1 MGTVGVLHAAAGPVL
16 EVMRINSG
24 AAIWITLAILL
35 VLLAFRFPIGFALG
49 ISGSI
54 GIIMVKSPDVAISTM
69 VGQTFTTVYSFTLT
83 IIPMFLLM
91 GLFMVRARVA
101 EYALELA
108 AFFFRRLPGGLGVAT
123 IVAAAGFS
131 AVSGS
136 SIAKV
141 ATMTKLAVPEM
152 RRHGY
157 PASLATG
164 LVTVAGT
171 VGILIPPS
179 TFVVLYA
186 VITGTEMGP
195 MLVAGLLPVAISFV
209 AYIVYIMAIGS
220 RQIGKSKRPEDA
232 DFRRSVDA
240 LQAEVR
246 AAALK
251 EGNVRKT
258 DTGHLTTSIG
268 LSAKTQT
275 WRNLPWRGLIYIV
288 VIVVVVLGGFL
299 SGLYTPTESAGWGAL
314 AAVIILF
321 IERGLF
327 ERGRG
332 RAKAKMLG
340 LHVRDSLLD
349 TAAVTSMI
357 FFIVCGGIIF
367 SKFFSL
373 SGVTQGIQKSVEGW
387 VTPDSP
393 TYLVYLIIALLLFM
407 HIPLGMFLEEMSLLF
422 LYVPIIQPIGLKFAT
437 VFFPNAP
444 TESGAEQLMSIWLG
458 VMIIKLTEL
467 GMVMPPLGL
476 NSFVAAGAA
485 KIKPGVV
492 FRGTFPF
499 LIVDVIV
506 MVIMFFWPEISLWI
520 PSFVSTN
527 VHAALF
533 PGAAATPVPTP

>member
-1 MGTVGVLHAAAGPVL
+1 MIGSFDIAGAVNTVFDFIPAALRVHPV
-16 EVMRINSG
+16 V
-24 AAIWITLAILL
+24 AIWLAIAMML
-35 VLLAFRFPIGFALG
+35 VMLALRFPIGLALG
-49 ISGSI
+49 IAGSV
-54 GIIMVKSPDVAISTM
+54 GIIMIRTPDVAVSTM
-69 VGQTFTTVYSFTLT
+69 VGQTFTGTYSFSLT
-83 IIPMFLLM
+83 IVPMFLLM

-101 EYALELA
+101 EYSLELA
-108 AFFFRRLPGGLGVAT
+108 AYFFRRLPGGLGVAT

-157 PASLATG
+157 PAALATG
-164 LVTVAGT
+164 MVTVAGT

-209 AYIVYIMAIGS
+209 AYIIYIMTLGA
-220 RQIGKSKRPEDA
+220 RQIGKSQRPEDLNFESA
-232 DFRRSVDA
+232 FVEVQKDVRTAASKSAGGRKKKDA
-240 LQAEVR
+240 GPVTA
-246 AAALK
+246 
-251 EGNVRKT
+251 
-258 DTGHLTTSIG
+258 SIG
-268 LSAKTQT
+268 LAAKTEYL
-275 WRNLPWRGLIYIV
+275 RHLPWRGLVYIV
-288 VIVVVVLGGFL
+288 FIVIVVLGGFL

-314 AAVIILF
+314 AAVVILF

-327 ERGRG
+327 ERGKG
-332 RAKAKMLG
+332 KAKAKMLF

-373 SGVTQGIQKSVEGW
+373 SGVTQGIQRTVEGW
-387 VTPDSP
+387 VGPDS
-393 TYLVYLIIALLLFM
+393 TTAFVYLIVAFLLFL

-422 LYVPIIQPIGLKFAT
+422 LYVPIVQPICLKFAD
-437 VFFPNAP
+437 VFFPDAA
-444 TESGAEQLMSIWLG
+444 TTAGAEQLMSIWLG

-467 GMVMPPLGL
+467 GMVMPPLGI

-485 KIKPGVV
+485 KLKPSVV
-492 FRGTFPF
+492 FRGTTPF
-499 LIVDVIV
+499 LVVDLVV
-506 MVIMFFWPEISLWI
+506 LVIMFFVPGLSLWI
-520 PSFVSTN
+520 PALVSSN
-527 VHAALF
+527 VHSALF
-533 PGAAATPVPTP
+533 P